1 MPWSL
6 TSPMDQK
13 MLFLTDCVR
22 ELIPIAE
29 SCRRYGISRKTGYK
43 WIERFKEHGAQGLLD
58 RSCRPHHLARSTP
71 QEIIERILEARRHH
85 PNWGAKKLLWLL
97 AKQFPGLSLPPRS
110 TVCDILKR
118 HGLVPPIRKRRRL
131 DHPGRPTTPMT
142 APNEIWTADYKGH
155 FKTGDGLYCYPLTVA
170 DGFSRYLFDVRAFL
184 SPSHQFTQPAFERLF
199 REYGLPKII
208 RTDNGAPFATTAIGR
223 LSRLSVWWVRLGIFP
238 ELIEPAHPE
247 QNGRHERMHR
257 TLKAETLRPPAAD
270 KQRQQDRFDDF
281 RQRYNHERP
290 HEALGQQTPASV
302 YQPSGHAF
310 PCHLPRIEYPGHFE
324 VRRVSRNGGVRWNSA
339 WVCVSHV
346 LGEEYVGFEEVDD
359 GLWEVF
365 YGPVRLGRFDERD
378 SKIEDDRGRKYR
390 KNVLPMS
397 PD

>member
-1 MPWSL
+1 
-6 TSPMDQK
+6 MDQK

-43 WIERFKEHGAQGLLD
+43 WIERFKEHGSQGLLD
-58 RSCRPHHLARSTP
+58 RSRRPHHLVRSTP
-71 QEIIERILEARRHH
+71 QEIIERILEARHHH

-97 AKQFPGLSLPPRS
+97 AKQFPGMSLPPRS

-118 HGLVPPIRKRRRL
+118 YGLVPPIRKRRRL
-131 DHPGRPTTPMT
+131 DHPGRPMTPMI

-155 FKTGDGLYCYPLTVA
+155 FKTVDGLYCYPLTVA

-184 SPSHQFTQPAFERLF
+184 SPAHEFTQPVFERLF
-199 REYGLPKII
+199 QEYGLPKMI

-257 TLKAETLRPPAAD
+257 TLKAETVRPPAAD
-270 KQRQQDRFDDF
+270 KQKQQDRFDDF

-290 HEALGQQTPASV
+290 HESLGQQTPASV
-302 YQPSGHAF
+302 YQPSGTPSGSASAMF
-310 PCHLPRIEYPGHFE
+310 W
-324 VRRVSRNGGVRWNSA
+324 VRNTSGSRRSTTGSGRSSSGPSVSGALTNEIQRSRTTAVENTGKMCYLCLRT
-339 WVCVSHV
+339 
-346 LGEEYVGFEEVDD
+346 
-359 GLWEVF
+359 
-365 YGPVRLGRFDERD
+365 
-378 SKIEDDRGRKYR
+378 K
-390 KNVLPMS
+390 MS
-397 PD
+397 PISPVVHYVINHKHIFI